1 MVLIAPKTTHSRI
14 AHRHRKH
21 QAFRTGTDKRKTWC
35 LFGVL
40 IGKTRGYEP
49 IRCTVSD
56 TTKPHE
62 TGVFQRYSTMP
73 LSRITAREE
82 RLLYGK
88 NADKCGNYGTFQ
100 RGMVFGWC
108 LNLCDTVIRG

>member
-73 LSRITAREE
+73 LSRITARE
-82 RLLYGK
+82 GGAISCQK
-88 NADKCGNYGTFQ
+88 Q
-100 RGMVFGWC
+100 P
-108 LNLCDTVIRG
+108 

>member
-14 AHRHRKH
+14 ANKHRKH
-21 QAFRTGTDKRKTWC
+21 QAFRTGTDRRKTWC

-56 TTKPHE
+56 TTIPHE
-62 TGVFQRYSTMP
+62 MGIFQRYSTMP
-73 LSRITAREE
+73 LSRIRARGGK
-82 RLLYGK
+82 RLDSNDKYYLSDHFLGIFLIVFRLYSRGIFK
-88 NADKCGNYGTFQ
+88 N
-100 RGMVFGWC
+100 
-108 LNLCDTVIRG
+108 

>member
-73 LSRITAREE
+73 LSRITARE
-82 RLLYGK
+82 RVRQIHTGIARVHKARSPFLPPAPSHK
-88 NADKCGNYGTFQ
+88 ADSL
-100 RGMVFGWC
+100 RR
-108 LNLCDTVIRG
+108 I